1 MKTILNLLETL
12 SAIIEEQSF
21 EGAADKLCITQSAVS
36 QRLRQL
42 ESQLGQTLLV
52 RSNPLALTDAGHSA
66 LRYFQQAS
74 LLQDE
79 FLSSLSKNSI
89 TRNVVHLGVN
99 ADSLATWLFDA
110 LDDLLDQHQILLHVK
125 VDDQDK
131 TRELMTTGEV
141 MGCISS
147 DEVPIKGCNC
157 FFLGV
162 MRYRCLVSPEFKA
175 SNFSHHP
182 TKEEL
187 QNRPA
192 IQFNH
197 KDDLQK
203 NYMETYFNTSD
214 IGIKHRIPSTE
225 SYLELIRRGYGWG
238 MVPDVQSQPLRKQGE
253 LIELVPNQVLDV
265 PLYWHIWTLQTDF
278 NKQLT
283 QAIRAHAETVLIT
296 A

>member
-1 MKTILNLLETL
+1 MKINLSLLETL
-12 SAIIEEQSF
+12 SAIIDEQSF
-21 EGAADKLCITQSAVS
+21 EGAAEKLCLTQSAVS

-42 ESQLGQTLLV
+42 ESSLGQTLIIRSTPLV
-52 RSNPLALTDAGHSA
+52 LTDAGHSA
-66 LRYFQQAS
+66 LRYFQQAK
-74 LLQDE
+74 LLQEE
-79 FLSSLSKNSI
+79 FLESVNQTTSERCTL
-89 TRNVVHLGVN
+89 HLGVN

-110 LDDLLDQHQILLHVK
+110 LEDLLQKEKVLLHIK

-157 FFLGV
+157 FYLGT
-162 MRYRCLVSPEFKA
+162 MTYRCLVSPTFKDL
-175 SNFSHHP
+175 NFSYKP

-187 QNRPA
+187 QHAPA

-203 NYMETYFNTSD
+203 TYMEQYFSTSD

-225 SYLELIRRGYGWG
+225 SYLDLIKRGYGWG
-238 MVPDVQSQPLRKQGE
+238 MVPDIQSQPLLNQGAVVE
-253 LIELVPNQVLDV
+253 LIPNQTLEI
-265 PLYWHIWTLQTDF
+265 PLYWHIWNLKTQH
-278 NKQLT
+278 NQQLT
-283 QAIRAHAETVLIT
+283 DHIRHYANKVLD